1 VTSATSDESRVEP
14 RGWLADS
21 SLWSLVAVNV
31 LVLALA
37 LYQHWSFGS
46 LLMLYW
52 TQSVVIG
59 VANICR
65 ILSLDH
71 FSTEGYT
78 VNGRP
83 VEPTPATKRKTARFF
98 AVHYGVFHAV
108 YLGFIVG
115 ILRRE
120 PLWTW
125 TIALGTALFV
135 LNHLWSYR
143 RNRELDRR
151 GTPNIGALMFFPYI
165 RILPM
170 HAIILSG
177 ALFAPAAFGI
187 ALFAVL
193 KTAADVAMHVVEHRL
208 LRKVAPAAPLAG
220 PPADAAPLRA
230 PPRS

>member
-1 VTSATSDESRVEP
+1 MATSAISEDER
-14 RGWLADS
+14 RWLADS
-21 SLWSLVAVNV
+21 SLWSLVAANA

-46 LLMLYW
+46 LLLLYW
-52 TQSVVIG
+52 AQSVVIG
-59 VANICR
+59 VANVFR
-65 ILSLDH
+65 ILGLER

-83 VEPTPATKRKTARFF
+83 VEATPETQRRTALFF
-98 AVHYGVFHAV
+98 AVHYGLFHAV
-108 YLGFIVG
+108 YLAFIIG
-115 ILRRE
+115 LLRRQ

-135 LNHLWSYR
+135 LNHVWSYR
-143 RNRELDRR
+143 RNRDLDRQ
-151 GTPNIGALMFFPYI
+151 GKPNIGALMFFPYI
-165 RILPM
+165 RIVPM

-177 ALFAPAAFGI
+177 ALFAPTAFGI

-193 KTAADVAMHVVEHRL
+193 KTAADVAMQVVEHRL
-208 LRKVAPAAPLAG
+208 LRKAAPAVPLAG
-220 PPADAAPLRA
+220 VAADAAPLRA